1 MCLIIARIQRS
12 LSCDNSTSNHK
23 KMVNQTMFCTL
34 YKSLDALKLHTCNSH
49 SNWNRI
55 SHLGITWNGTPHLV
69 GMECHTWEWLGK
81 LRRRDRWLLEWRN
94 IMEEFPFYR
103 CRCAWPLGV
112 CLMEKIPCWWAF
124 QLYDMWV

>member
-1 MCLIIARIQRS
+1 MQGHCSLVCLIIARIQRS

-81 LRRRDRWLLEWRN
+81 EGEIDDCWNDEISWRSSLF
-94 IMEEFPFYR
+94 IDVDVLDP
-103 CRCAWPLGV
+103 
-112 CLMEKIPCWWAF
+112 
-124 QLYDMWV
+124 